1 MCVKCKIFKPGNN
14 PGEGSAH
21 GLAAA
26 VAHDGQLGR
35 WFALCRG
42 VWYGRAILNLYP
54 YKTMPQKLTRAQIK
68 AGLDQVPIET
78 LLSSG
83 EGKKPKITGK
93 MKAFAHAL
101 AVGQTK
107 AAAYRGSYNPKPA
120 HSTMVTAP
128 YKLAAD
134 PRIQREV
141 DAYKLAIEAEKHRTP
156 AQLKALLVQQLVEHT
171 LNEDFPP
178 AQRMK
183 ALHMIGT
190 LFEVGAFLERKES
203 TVIHKSAD
211 IRTRLL
217 ERLQARAPAS
227 APADALELLQEIREG
242 SGNHDAD
249 LGAPTGGAP
258 AQRDP
263 APASAPTH
271 TVSDI
276 QSLDSSVPNIQTLE
290 KNDGGAYQKN
300 PDQILDFDKE

>member
-1 MCVKCKIFKPGNN
+1 
-14 PGEGSAH
+14 
-21 GLAAA
+21 
-26 VAHDGQLGR
+26 
-35 WFALCRG
+35 
-42 VWYGRAILNLYP
+42 
-54 YKTMPQKLTRAQIK
+54 MPQKLTRAQIK
-68 AGLDQVPIET
+68 AGLDQVPIES

-141 DAYKLAIEAEKHRTP
+141 EAYKLAIEAEKHRTP
-156 AQLKALLVQQLVEHT
+156 AQLKALLVQQLVQHT
-171 LNEDFPP
+171 LDPEFPA
-178 AQRMK
+178 AQRMR
-183 ALHMIGT
+183 ALQLIGN

-203 TVIHKSAD
+203 TVIHKSSD

-227 APADALELLQEIREG
+227 APSDALELLQEIREG
-242 SGNHDAD
+242 AANPVGE

-258 AQRDP
+258 AHEGLT
-263 APASAPTH
+263 PASAPTH

-276 QSLDSSVPNIQTLE
+276 QSLDSSVSLIQSSE
-290 KNDGGAYQKN
+290 KNDGGVVSKN
-300 PDQILDFDKE
+300 PEQVLDFDKE